1 MCTVIAYALYFFS
14 QIFIKLIIN
23 KKNRG
28 LMNYLLENTRTKKK
42 SWLRTFSWC
51 QTKYNK
57 YVCLTCVCV
66 CVDRARSENMCAA
79 VVGYTFIFVPIDDT
93 LAARLFQWATIN
105 GAAASN
111 KWINNNNQL
120 IIICVLPAAA
130 AVTTRSLNLFVLGVC
145 VCLWQMATNK
155 INAITKIE
163 NDVRSHQN
171 SKDFSVKLAFFR
183 RQYIIKH
190 I

>member
-1 MCTVIAYALYFFS
+1 MALLSGEYDFFFVIRLYSCVHSERIYALYFFS
-14 QIFIKLIIN
+14 QIFIKVIIN
-23 KKNRG
+23 KKK
-28 LMNYLLENTRTKKK
+28 TRPYELFTGEHTHKKK
-42 SWLRTFSWC
+42 SRLRTFSWC

-57 YVCLTCVCV
+57 CVLNVRV

-120 IIICVLPAAA
+120 IIICVLPAAVVAA
-130 AVTTRSLNLFVLGVC
+130 AVTTRSLNLFVRGVC
-145 VCLWQMATNK
+145 ACVFVTNG
-155 INAITKIE
+155 N
-163 NDVRSHQN
+163 
-171 SKDFSVKLAFFR
+171 
-183 RQYIIKH
+183 
-190 I
+190 